1 MKVTDQLISTYE
13 KINDCTYNLGYK
25 RDRLPRRLTVMT
37 CKNLLCAFK
46 PDIPKKKYKE
56 LELYIDN
63 NFNNSVSLD
72 EYLKFEETVINSGTF
87 SFKYK
92 DLKKYRKYNSMD
104 YYFSLERLYKKVG
117 LMSVFLFVFS
127 IILTNLFNIFF
138 SWETSLLIGM
148 FMGTILSLLLVLHLN
163 DIKNN

>member
-1 MKVTDQLISTYE
+1 
-13 KINDCTYNLGYK
+13 
-25 RDRLPRRLTVMT
+25 
-37 CKNLLCAFK
+37 
-46 PDIPKKKYKE
+46 
-56 LELYIDN
+56 
-63 NFNNSVSLD
+63 
-72 EYLKFEETVINSGTF
+72 
-87 SFKYK
+87 
-92 DLKKYRKYNSMD
+92 MD